1 MCVCVFLCEYILL
14 TSQKIHS
21 WMPSQKTE
29 THTCIVGHIKHEE
42 VMPQNLEAK
51 GCLQGAFTEHTTSIG
66 CWNCEAKEGLQVAHL
81 FPGKKLNPR
90 KNVYY
95 IVEPQRE
102 AHAEKLMAELRGC
115 GILCRSCHR
124 QYDAHERY
132 GHPKVAW
139 DAKFKAGGV
148 AAANWEQW
156 KREYLC
162 LSQDLQ
168 MMIKEAEA

>member
-1 MCVCVFLCEYILL
+1 MPRKTTTAAKIFQALL
-14 TSQKIHS
+14 TPVKSKPYVRQSAAAKRATRAMLKHVIDVIAGGCERELLEDYCGTTDY
-21 WMPSQKTE
+21 QAARKTE
-29 THTCIVGHIKHEE
+29 
-42 VMPQNLEAK
+42 L
-51 GCLQGAFTEHTTSIG
+51 
-66 CWNCEAKEGLQVAHL
+66 VADAATL
-81 FPGKKLNPR
+81 FEQT
-90 KNVYY
+90 YY

-168 MMIKEAEA
+168 MMIEEAEA